1 MLGLILLY
9 VGAVLFVNGVGG
21 LGLAERRSV
30 AVLNFLVGALALVA
44 QLISLVRAQ
53 TPADYYLVATGF
65 LFTFTYLYAA
75 ICGWFDLD
83 LRAFG
88 WFCLFVALTTLPCAW
103 LAFQGP
109 DLRFGYLWVIWGL
122 LWLMFYLAYVPGLK
136 FGRVL
141 PFATIGVG
149 VFTCWIPGL
158 MMLVGHW

>member
-30 AVLNFLVGALALVA
+30 AVLNFLVGALALVV

-53 TPADYYLVATGF
+53 TSADYYLVATGF

-88 WFCLFVALTTLPCAW
+88 WFCLFVAVTTLPCAW

-109 DLRFGYLWVIWGL
+109 DLRFGYMWAIWGL
-122 LWLMFYLAYVPGLK
+122 LWLMFYLAYVPGTK